1 MKITNK
7 ILSALLFCAF
17 LRICPYAAENP
28 ALYDGYTI
36 NKVTVLSKRTKPEL
50 LKKYFALKEGGTFDS
65 ALYETAKNELHD
77 LRISKK
83 LSFSLQPLE
92 DNALDISINADDGY
106 YIFPLAFATGGEKSA
121 AGIALAAGNL
131 FKRGETIMI
140 FGGMGKDGSILS
152 FLLKDG
158 RNTFS
163 AAAKNMNFEQR
174 FYQGNWINND
184 GIFSTSDDK
193 EAFSDPIAQIYT
205 KEDSFSLQYARE
217 YGPFKAFIAPKYRY
231 IRYDKDLVS
240 GNYNA
245 LAFGLAYKRNI
256 RSGANMGALFGY
268 GLTDKEESLKD
279 LPKPIYGFSAQLSY
293 ENGGPWTGADFE
305 ISKLSAS
312 AQSLTELRNRH
323 LLALQIRGESAFNSP
338 FAAQVRAQ
346 DLLGGQGRYSRT
358 LFGRYGAGASASF
371 TYYLL
376 RNNIGLLSLQ
386 PFYEIAYI
394 YYGGYRHQSG
404 TGASISYKFWR
415 FPFPF
420 GLNYTYNLSDSS
432 SQVSFVFGAKF

>member
-1 MKITNK
+1 MKFTNK
-7 ILSALLFCAF
+7 IFLTVLFCAF
-17 LRICPYAAENP
+17 MQFCSYAGESY

-36 NKVTVLSKRTKPEL
+36 NKVNVSSKRTKPEL
-50 LKKYFALKEGGTFDS
+50 LKKYFALKEGDVFNS
-65 ALYETAKNELHD
+65 ALYENAKNELHD

-83 LSFSLQPLE
+83 LSFSLQPRE
-92 DNALDISINADDGY
+92 DKSIDISINAEDGY

-121 AGIALAAGNL
+121 AGLALATGNL

-140 FGGMGKDGSILS
+140 FGGMGKDGSMLS
-152 FLLKDG
+152 FMLKDG
-158 RNTFS
+158 RNTFLG
-163 AAAKNMNFEQR
+163 AAKNMNFEQR

-193 EAFSDPIAQIYT
+193 EDFSDPLAQIYT
-205 KEDSFSLQYARE
+205 KEDSFYLQYSRE
-217 YGPFKAFIAPKYRY
+217 YGPLKAFISPQYRY
-231 IRYDKDLVS
+231 IRYDKDFAS
-240 GNYNA
+240 GNYSTV
-245 LAFGLAYKRNI
+245 AFGLNYKKNI

-279 LPKPIYGFSAQLSY
+279 LPIPIYGFSAQISY
-293 ENGGPWTGADFE
+293 ENGGDWTGADFD

-323 LLALQIRGESAFNSP
+323 LLALQIRGESSFNSP

-386 PFYEIAYI
+386 PFYELAYL
-394 YYGGYRHQSG
+394 YDGGYRHQSG